1 MSTLPVAWVREAL
14 LVLCSLLLLCAM
26 SLSCQR
32 EEKVFLPLNM
42 KRMLKCNTY
51 EDDISAVV
59 VVDTEQELQVGVYV
73 MMTEFEEYFS
83 SAGLKMNPTKSELIV
98 FQCGK

>member
-1 MSTLPVAWVREAL
+1 M
-14 LVLCSLLLLCAM
+14 
-26 SLSCQR
+26 
-32 EEKVFLPLNM
+32 PLNM

-51 EDDISAVV
+51 EDDITAVV

-98 FQCGK
+98 FRCGK